1 MERLPQEC
9 RDIVASFL
17 DGNDVKNLVLVSKI
31 YHDFFSARNLRQL
44 WFEGLPRLF
53 SHLFT
58 YFLAMKHSKKFS
70 LIRKI
75 SIILQK
81 RGRVGTQL
89 SLYEK
94 LGPLLVNSISQVT
107 ELQEFDLS
115 LEDWPREQEKN
126 LCQLLMR
133 TRKWDKLKSLRIST
147 SPEILC
153 AVLSRCVP
161 EILEVVNIDGHYGKR
176 MYSELVRLCSSSKT
190 KHSLKKLNIS
200 PNFDGPLLDKEII
213 LEVKT
218 HFKALKC
225 LSIQG
230 RSDLWDPCWTT
241 VVFSDSLSIVCDL
254 LNQTS
259 IEELWLSMPYIPFDR
274 ASVLEYLNGPVTDPV
289 ESEDVTESELERA
302 YRKLIA
308 DITSACHRIRKI
320 FILQQFETRFPL
332 VGFSSPG
339 KVIEVKLC

>member
-17 DGNDVKNLVLVSKI
+17 DGDDVKKLVLVSKS

-44 WFEGLPRLF
+44 WFEGLPRLL

-58 YFLAMKHSKKFS
+58 YFLAMKPSKKFN

-89 SLYEK
+89 SL
-94 LGPLLVNSISQVT
+94 
-107 ELQEFDLS
+107 
-115 LEDWPREQEKN
+115 
-126 LCQLLMR
+126 
-133 TRKWDKLKSLRIST
+133 
-147 SPEILC
+147 
-153 AVLSRCVP
+153 RCVP
-161 EILEVVNIDGHYGKR
+161 EILEAVNIDGHYGTR
-176 MYSELVRLCSSSKT
+176 MYNELVRLCSSSKT

-213 LEVKT
+213 QEVKI

-230 RSDLWDPCWTT
+230 RSDLLDPCWTT
-241 VVFSDSLSIVCDL
+241 AVFSDSLSIVCDL

-274 ASVLEYLNGPVTDPV
+274 ASVLEYLNGPVSDPV

-320 FILQQFETRFPL
+320 VILPQFETRFPL
-332 VGFSSPG
+332 VGFRSPG
-339 KVIEVKLC
+339 KGIEAKLC

>member
-17 DGNDVKNLVLVSKI
+17 DGYDVKNLVLVSKS
-31 YHDFFSARNLRQL
+31 YQDFFAPRNLRQL
-44 WFEGLPRLF
+44 WFEGLPGLL

-58 YFLAMKHSKKFS
+58 YFLAMKPSKKFS

-89 SLYEK
+89 PLYEK

-107 ELQEFDLS
+107 ELQELDLS
-115 LEDWPREQEKN
+115 LGGWPQEQEKN
-126 LCQLLMR
+126 LCELLMQ
-133 TRKWDKLKSLRIST
+133 TRKWDKLNSLKIST
-147 SPEILC
+147 SPDILC

-161 EILEVVNIDGHYGKR
+161 EILEAVNMDGYYGTR
-176 MYSELVRLCSSSKT
+176 MYNELLVVSKD
-190 KHSLKKLNIS
+190 KLSYVLKKLTS
-200 PNFDGPLLDKEII
+200 TESG
-213 LEVKT
+213 
-218 HFKALKC
+218 
-225 LSIQG
+225 
-230 RSDLWDPCWTT
+230 
-241 VVFSDSLSIVCDL
+241 SLSIVCDL

-259 IEELWLSMPYIPFDR
+259 IEELYLSMPYVPFDR
-274 ASVLEYLNGPVTDPV
+274 ASVLEYLDGPVPDPV
-289 ESEDVTESELERA
+289 ESQDVTESELERA

-320 FILQQFETRFPL
+320 VILQQFETRFPL